1 MPREKNENLHS
12 VFILLFLNI
21 AFFFLEH
28 QDAEKYALLFQ
39 FDADAVMS
47 GELWRV
53 FTYQFTQAGQ
63 WSFPF
68 PKPVVLFFTL
78 LLLYWFGS
86 SIEEE
91 WGTARFMTLFVLSS
105 AASAA
110 AAAWMGIPL
119 FGSYFVYYSLL
130 FVYAGMFPQ
139 QTLLL
144 FAIVPVRITWIAWL
158 AAVMLVAGMF
168 AGGASNAAAL
178 AGAVVSYVWYLMQR
192 RPVVV
197 QPPPQ
202 RKDVATSDDDS
213 PVAAGVIRNAARVV
227 AMKKAI
233 ATQSS
238 AAVDRLSAQFE
249 REVVAGVNICP
260 PVDFKPDHTDG
271 YCIRCEGFAECS
283 VRFLAANRPRVV
295 DDAPAASVVPEA
307 TS

>member
-1 MPREKNENLHS
+1 MPRDKSENLRS
-12 VFILLFLNI
+12 VFALLFLNI

-28 QDAEKYALLFQ
+28 QDAEKYASLFQ
-39 FDADAVMS
+39 FEAEAVMN

-53 FTYQFTQAGQ
+53 LTYQFTQAGQ

-86 SIEEE
+86 AIEEE
-91 WGTARFMTLFVLSS
+91 WGTARFLALFVLS
-105 AASAA
+105 AGASAG

-119 FGSYFVYYSLL
+119 LGSYFVYYSLL
-130 FVYAGMFPQ
+130 FVYAGMFPR

-144 FAIVPVRITWIAWL
+144 LAIVPVRITWIAWL
-158 AAVMLVAGMF
+158 AAVMLAAGMF

-178 AGAVVSYVWYLMQR
+178 AGAVVAYVWYLMQR
-192 RPVVV
+192 RPVVAPV
-197 QPPPQ
+197 PQ
-202 RKDVATSDDDS
+202 RKERS
-213 PVAAGVIRNAARVV
+213 AADEDAPIDTGVIRNAARVV

-233 ATQSS
+233 ATQSA
-238 AAVDRLSAQFE
+238 AAVDRLSSQFA

-260 PVDFKPDHTDG
+260 PVDFKPDHNDG

-283 VRFLAANRPRVV
+283 VRFLAANRPR
-295 DDAPAASVVPEA
+295 AAERPAASVVPEA
-307 TS
+307 AP